1 MGTTCCELSFGVR
14 LPAVF
19 VFSPAVV
26 VARGGKGAL
35 RWPVIVSTNE
45 LRDKDFMKQFKESYD
60 NFPHG

>member
-1 MGTTCCELSFGVR
+1 
-14 LPAVF
+14 VF